1 MINISKN
8 IRLLLLGMTSTVLL
22 SSCSKLYDLPEDR
35 DFISEN
41 IDYLEKM
48 IEPVLG
54 RNNLFTSLQ
63 ADNSTLPMQF
73 EIVNARY
80 GDGRPVTDLFTRVQT
95 YEWISEYDG
104 LETSLEE
111 IEAKRQLVE
120 RPAFE
125 VDSNG
130 RFILWSSAT
139 EQLITPRPT
148 DTVLRTQDVRFFDLK
163 VSNSGGERLIR
174 DFQVIPWRE
183 RPYYP
188 DTDINPY
195 TGGTAPDPQRPRDT
209 TRQDYIIPSSI
220 TNVIG
225 EDSELPLVNNTEKKD
240 IVVYIRPFE
249 GGNGHNLR
257 FRFMGK
263 DGAYLN
269 PTLFNETKWD
279 ELVHGF
285 NKEVAE
291 SYVQYDVA
299 YPIPLTS
306 FRTDYSDGGGSAQ
319 LDFAYSRIGFGGVLS
334 LSSFGLNFN
343 IYKPGDWEIVFHF
356 RNENPKFEDE

>member
-1 MINISKN
+1 MMKISKN
-8 IRLLLLGMTSTVLL
+8 IRLLLFGMTSTVVL

-41 IDYLEKM
+41 IDYLEKV

-54 RNNLFTSLQ
+54 RNNLMTSLQ
-63 ADNSTLPMQF
+63 ADNSTLPLQF
-73 EIVNARY
+73 EIVNPRY
-80 GDGRPVTDLFTRVQT
+80 GDGRPFTDLFTTVQT
-95 YEWISEYDG
+95 YEWIGEYDG

-120 RPAFE
+120 KPAFE

-139 EQLITPRPT
+139 EQLITPRPA

-163 VSNSGGERLIR
+163 VSNSGGVRLIK

-209 TRQDYIIPSSI
+209 TRQDYIIPSVI

-225 EDSELPLVNNTEKKD
+225 EGSELPLVNNTEKKTSSSISD
-240 IVVYIRPFE
+240 LLRVVTGTISGSDLWGETENISIRPFLMKPNGMNWYTALTKRLAKVMSNMMWPILSRLRTSELIIAME
-249 GGNGHNLR
+249 GALHNSNSLI
-257 FRFMGK
+257 
-263 DGAYLN
+263 
-269 PTLFNETKWD
+269 P
-279 ELVHGF
+279 
-285 NKEVAE
+285 E
-291 SYVQYDVA
+291 SDSEALYHC
-299 YPIPLTS
+299 PL
-306 FRTDYSDGGGSAQ
+306 SD
-319 LDFAYSRIGFGGVLS
+319 
-334 LSSFGLNFN
+334 
-343 IYKPGDWEIVFHF
+343 
-356 RNENPKFEDE
+356 